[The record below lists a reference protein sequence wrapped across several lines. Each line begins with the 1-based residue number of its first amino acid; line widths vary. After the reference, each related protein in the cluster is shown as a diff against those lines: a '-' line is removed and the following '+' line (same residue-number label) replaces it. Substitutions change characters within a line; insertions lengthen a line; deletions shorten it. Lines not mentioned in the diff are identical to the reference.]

1 MDLFVPPQDIES
13 EIATLGAILLENKAF
28 TRVANLITRD
38 DYYRNAHR
46 LIFDAMTSLHGKQE
60 PIDLITLSAVLKEA
74 GTLEAAGGPV
84 FIAGIA
90 DGIPTAANVVHYA
103 KIVKERSTARAVL
116 KYARNLQGQIEEGV
130 ELKEVISD
138 MRRGVSE
145 ISISNTDIKVL
156 DMKEAVADTFKHLE
170 KLHGMKGALTG
181 IPSGIERLDKHTSG
195 HQDGQLIIMAGRP
208 GMGKCLGRGTKV
220 LMYDGSLKQVEFINN
235 GDKLMGV
242 DSKPREVTGTTKGFD
257 RMFLVK
263 QNKGIS
269 YRVNSKHI
277 LSLKRSRNENKYK
290 NGDILNIGLDEYIGK
305 SKKFKT
311 NYKGYKTSVNFKKK
325 KYSID
330 PYFLGMWLGDGTKR
344 NSGITTGDK
353 EVIDYLYNY
362 AKELNL
368 QVTISEKKGSCS
380 TYAITNGKKTPNK
393 IKQSFS
399 VKKMLGSLDLICN
412 KHIPDNYLLNSEE
425 VRLQLL
431 AGLLDADGHYQKLGH
446 IYEITQKDKSL
457 LMQIKFLCDS
467 LGFRTTVRSKK
478 GSIKKLEFERT
489 YIRLRITGDIHRIP
503 VRISRKK
510 AINKLLKRNWK
521 ATGIDV
527 QYDKVDEYFGFELKG
542 DGLFLLEDMTVTHN
556 SVLAKDFGL
565 NSGVPT
571 ALFSLEMS
579 ADSYV
584 KRIFSDKANIDHDRT
599 STGNLTDSDFPKLA
613 KVCGELIDTPFYLV
627 DEGYMSLDQII
638 DTSERLKVE
647 KDIKLII
654 IDYLQLI
661 KARSAQGK
669 SREQEVGEISR
680 ELKGLARRLSIPV
693 IALSQLTRK
702 VEERPDKRPIES
714 DLRESGSLEQDADVI
729 MLLYRPGKYFKDCD
743 IKKIYKGWD
752 NAPESLQGVAELII
766 AKGRDV
772 KLGTVF
778 IKEELRHQRF
788 SDYYAKEKEWYA

>member
-13 EIATLGAILLENKAF
+13 EIATLGAILLDNKAF

-46 LIFDAMTSLHGKQE
+46 LVFDAMASLHRKQE
-60 PIDLITLSAVLKEA
+60 PIDLITLSAILKEA
-74 GTLEAAGGPV
+74 GTLGAAGGPA

-90 DGIPTAANVVHYA
+90 DGIPTAANVAHYA

-116 KYARNLQGQIEEGV
+116 KYARSLQGQIEEGV

-208 GMGKCLGRGTKV
+208 GMGK
-220 LMYDGSLKQVEFINN
+220 
-235 GDKLMGV
+235 
-242 DSKPREVTGTTKGFD
+242 
-257 RMFLVK
+257 
-263 QNKGIS
+263 
-269 YRVNSKHI
+269 
-277 LSLKRSRNENKYK
+277 
-290 NGDILNIGLDEYIGK
+290 
-305 SKKFKT
+305 
-311 NYKGYKTSVNFKKK
+311 
-325 KYSID
+325 
-330 PYFLGMWLGDGTKR
+330 
-344 NSGITTGDK
+344 
-353 EVIDYLYNY
+353 
-362 AKELNL
+362 
-368 QVTISEKKGSCS
+368 
-380 TYAITNGKKTPNK
+380 
-393 IKQSFS
+393 
-399 VKKMLGSLDLICN
+399 
-412 KHIPDNYLLNSEE
+412 
-425 VRLQLL
+425 
-431 AGLLDADGHYQKLGH
+431 
-446 IYEITQKDKSL
+446 
-457 LMQIKFLCDS
+457 
-467 LGFRTTVRSKK
+467 
-478 GSIKKLEFERT
+478 
-489 YIRLRITGDIHRIP
+489 
-503 VRISRKK
+503 
-510 AINKLLKRNWK
+510 
-521 ATGIDV
+521 
-527 QYDKVDEYFGFELKG
+527 
-542 DGLFLLEDMTVTHN
+542 

-599 STGNLTDSDFPKLA
+599 STGNLTDSDFPKLV

-778 IKEELRHQRF
+778 IKEELKHQRF
-788 SDYYAKEKEWYA
+788 SDYYAKEKEWYT